1 MVNFI
6 WGVQI
11 ITALLLIILILLH
24 SPKGD
29 GIAGIGGMSHV
40 FASQKSAEKGLNQLT
55 AIIAGIFVVCTFI
68 LGYLIK

>member
-1 MVNFI
+1 MVSFL
-6 WGVQI
+6 WTVQI
-11 ITALLLIILILLH
+11 IPAFLLIVLIFLH

-29 GIAGIGGMSHV
+29 GLAGIGGMSHV

-55 AIIAGIFVVCTFI
+55 TIIACIFAVCTFI

>member
-6 WGVQI
+6 WTVQI
-11 ITALLLIILILLH
+11 VAAFLLIILILLH

-40 FASQKSAEKGLNQLT
+40 FASQKSAEKGLNKLT
-55 AIIAGIFVVCTFI
+55 GIIAGIFVVCTFI